1 MDNLID
7 IQSYRTSTKRKTE
20 RPDANEV
27 AMTAEIIFFTGVR
40 VEYENTE
47 IIPDGPSKPKR
58 RKLGDG

>member
-7 IQSYRTSTKRKTE
+7 IQSYRISSKRKTDL
-20 RPDANEV
+20 PDENDV
-27 AMTAEIIFFTGVR
+27 AMTAKIIFFTGVR
-40 VEYENTE
+40 VEYGNTE

>member
-7 IQSYRTSTKRKTE
+7 IQNYRTSTKRKTD
-20 RPDANEV
+20 RANANDVAVDAQ
-27 AMTAEIIFFTGVR
+27 ILLFTGVR

-47 IIPDGPSKPKR
+47 IIPEAPSKPKR